1 LAVAADGTVSEPTGP
16 TLLSAAGVPGTA
28 HPQGIAVV
36 AGRGKSSPFGD
47 DGPRHPA
54 NGTVYT
60 ESNNPAAGANA
71 VLAFRQNADGTLT
84 EIGSFN
90 TGGTGDEA
98 RDGLKEI
105 ASFIARHLKR

>member
-1 LAVAADGTVSEPTGP
+1 MWFPNWTRRRPRRKADCHRIRPHLESLEERALPSAVT
-16 TLLSAAGVPGTA
+16 
-28 HPQGIAVV
+28 
-36 AGRGKSSPFGD
+36 
-47 DGPRHPA
+47 
-54 NGTVYT
+54 TVYT